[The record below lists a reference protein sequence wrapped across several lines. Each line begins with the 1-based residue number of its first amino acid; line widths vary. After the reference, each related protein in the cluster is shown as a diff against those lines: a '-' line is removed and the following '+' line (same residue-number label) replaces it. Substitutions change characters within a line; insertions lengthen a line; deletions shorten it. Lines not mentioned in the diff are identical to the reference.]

1 MLKKILNFFKPYEK
15 VEVTSNLKM
24 VEEPVKEPE
33 PVVAV
38 PVTTVVP
45 EAVAVVEEPKVEAK
59 PKKPRAKKATSK
71 KSK

>member
-38 PVTTVVP
+38 PVETVVP
-45 EAVAVVEEPKVEAK
+45 EAVVVEEPKAEPK